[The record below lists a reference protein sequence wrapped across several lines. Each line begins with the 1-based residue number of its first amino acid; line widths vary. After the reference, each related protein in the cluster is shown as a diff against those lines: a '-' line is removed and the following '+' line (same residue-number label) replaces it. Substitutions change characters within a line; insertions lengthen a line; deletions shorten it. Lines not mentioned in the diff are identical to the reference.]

1 MQLHKNQSQS
11 FARNAVL
18 PISRS
23 FKSHWGK
30 VLACLAA
37 AVTLAGAA
45 QQQSPQPP
53 SLNPDRPYLR
63 PEANRLPDVNDQMG
77 MREQQMK
84 QQNFEAANA
93 ARKKQLAEDSEKL
106 LALAV
111 ALKAEVDKT
120 NKDTLSLSVIRKADA
135 IEKLAHNVKEK
146 MKLTIGGS

>member
-1 MQLHKNQSQS
+1 M
-11 FARNAVL
+11 
-18 PISRS
+18 
-23 FKSHWGK
+23 
-30 VLACLAA
+30 
-37 AVTLAGAA
+37 TLSGAA
-45 QQQSPQPP
+45 QQSPQPP
-53 SLNPDRPYLR
+53 SPNPDKPYLR
-63 PEANRLPDVNDQMG
+63 PEANRLPDVNDQME

-84 QQNFEAANA
+84 QQSYEAANA
-93 ARKKQLAEDSEKL
+93 ARQKQLADDSAKL